1 MQTLLSIWMR
11 TWDLSLALVDGEKSE
26 RDEDTVKR
34 EKRKEPVANRQVFSI
49 KLHPTASIQPKDL
62 RAKKP

>member
-1 MQTLLSIWMR
+1 MR

-34 EKRKEPVANRQVFSI
+34 EKRKEPVANRQVFF
-49 KLHPTASIQPKDL
+49 H
-62 RAKKP
+62 